1 MAPRRRPDVAAGLP
15 FSGDLTVRSFKLTRS
30 PVLARLLMLSS
41 LSGLVS
47 TMQGQ
52 GLSFESLTSNIAY
65 ASNAVTF
72 KDGVADG
79 PTVRIVW
86 NGTIDG
92 GRDDVTLDGTLVP
105 SFYGLNT
112 VASKVPL
119 IGGLFG
125 GGDGEGVIAIDFTVR
140 GPVKDPRINVK
151 PLSSIA
157 PGVLRSLA
165 RKVSW

>member
-1 MAPRRRPDVAAGLP
+1 MSTSSGVRLR

-30 PVLARLLMLSS
+30 PGARP
-41 LSGLVS
+41 
-47 TMQGQ
+47 
-52 GLSFESLTSNIAY
+52 A
-65 ASNAVTF
+65 ADAVVAERSREHHAGPGPELRVADQQHRVRVERGHV

-105 SFYGLNT
+105 SFHGLNT

-119 IGGLFG
+119 
-125 GGDGEGVIAIDFTVR
+125 
-140 GPVKDPRINVK
+140 
-151 PLSSIA
+151 
-157 PGVLRSLA
+157 
-165 RKVSW
+165 